1 MIYIE
6 NSPTAQYIPIPYPLE
21 VEADGCVTL
30 TLSDA
35 ATGEA
40 ITLTGYGA
48 SAWAGDYIV
57 VELELAKKLRE
68 GEYHYEMTIDGEG
81 DDYTTKGIAIVGAER
96 MPYVTETT
104 ETNIIQYER

>member
-6 NSPTAQYIPIPYPLE
+6 NSTATQYIAIPFA
-21 VEADGCVTL
+21 VEYEGSGDVTL

-40 ITLTGYGA
+40 ITIAGFGS

-57 VELELAKKLRE
+57 MELELAEKLRE
-68 GEYHYEMTIDGEG
+68 GEYHYEFTIDGEG
-81 DDYTTKGIAIVGAER
+81 DDYTTKGVAVVGAER
-96 MPYVTETT
+96 MPYVTEETA
-104 ETNIIQYER
+104 TNIIQYER

>member
-6 NSPTAQYIPIPYPLE
+6 NSTATQYIAIPFA
-21 VEADGCVTL
+21 VEYEGSGDVTL

-40 ITLTGYGA
+40 VTLAGYGA

>member
-6 NSPTAQYIPIPYPLE
+6 NSTFTQYIPIPYP
-21 VEADGCVTL
+21 VEIDGNGDITL

-40 ITLTGYGA
+40 VTLTA
-48 SAWAGDYIV
+48 SGTSVWAGDYIV
-57 VELELAKKLRE
+57 VELQLAQKMRE
-68 GEYHYEMTIDGEG
+68 GEYHYEMTIDGQG
-81 DDYTTKGIAIVGAER
+81 DDYTTKGVAVVGAER
-96 MPYVTETT
+96 IPYVTETT